1 MSDHKKDAG
10 RTLQLDDSAS
20 MAERDTWWRKG
31 KVLNGKVTNMQRAGL
46 DRAILLEAMNWL
58 VASGHIDPVT
68 RECAFKMGTHHLG
81 RTEPLYSKATPIDFE
96 PHLSSATLDRAED
109 L

>member
-1 MSDHKKDAG
+1 MADSKKDAG
-10 RTLQLDDSAS
+10 RTLQLDDSSS
-20 MAERDTWWRKG
+20 MTERDTWWRKG
-31 KVLNGKVTNMQRAGL
+31 KVLTAKTTNMQRAPL

-68 RECAFKMGTHHLG
+68 RECAFKMGAHHLG
-81 RTEPLYSKATPIDFE
+81 RTTPFKPTKLNYE
-96 PHLSSATLDRAED
+96 PHLSSALLDRADD